1 MVTGTL
7 RKKHF
12 LVISSIGLALLLLAL
27 GIAVY
32 LQASSFTR
40 WIEQDA
46 GSLMPYPTVLYPE
59 RPEIPETAEIDA
71 ALAGQLAEGR
81 LVVSMSR
88 SEYYRLQLPP
98 GHWVKVHLI
107 TSKPGE
113 EQTRIQIKLLAKMVR
128 EQGEWQIARV
138 EELAMP

>member
-1 MVTGTL
+1 M
-7 RKKHF
+7 
-12 LVISSIGLALLLLAL
+12 LVI
-27 GIAVY
+27 AVVAH
-32 LQASSFTR
+32 LQTAAFTR

-46 GSLMPYPTVLYPE
+46 GSLIPYPTSLYPE
-59 RPEIPETAEIDA
+59 LPADATTAARDT
-71 ALAGQLAEGR
+71 ALARQLGEGR

-88 SEYYRLQLPP
+88 SEYYRLHLPP
-98 GHWVKVHLI
+98 GHWVKVHLT

-128 EQGEWQIARV
+128 QEGQWQIARV